1 MDLSRPVTRLGG
13 RLRACRTAATTR
25 RRYPERGGHPVP
37 GTRTG
42 AGDRAGG
49 TRAPIIVRSPS
60 FGLLWTGQLLSDT
73 GSWLLVVAVPV
84 YVLHLT
90 GSARDAG
97 LAFVAEV
104 IPVLLLGPAAGVLAD
119 RWSKRTTMIVS
130 DLVRAGCVA
139 TLSTVSRPGQL
150 PILLGAV
157 FAENAAG
164 SFFRPAHNAL
174 LPALVGRGSDL
185 SAANAWY
192 ATSSGVV
199 RLVGG
204 PVGGVLYL
212 VAGLGPVAA
221 IDAATYLVSAGLV
234 AAMPALRR
242 DASGGTEPGSAER
255 GAPVWHFAAEL
266 RAGLAGLLADPVLR
280 LLVGICMLFLLGNGA
295 LTALLVPYVVT
306 DLRARSAV
314 VGVLFCALG
323 AGYLLSGYAGRK
335 ACASP
340 RLRAAVLA
348 LIAGVAGAF
357 CGFFDWHELAA
368 GLVFIGL
375 AGLAGGAFLMVRRT
389 LVQRR
394 AAAGL
399 VGRVSAACAAAEMA
413 ATLAGAGLASGL
425 VSHLGLTATLNGA
438 ITVIAAG
445 CLLAWRLPPRLPPD
459 ERPGAGRPRSRYEKS

>member
-1 MDLSRPVTRLGG
+1 
-13 RLRACRTAATTR
+13 
-25 RRYPERGGHPVP
+25 
-37 GTRTG
+37 
-42 AGDRAGG
+42 
-49 TRAPIIVRSPS
+49 
-60 FGLLWTGQLLSDT
+60 
-73 GSWLLVVAVPV
+73 VPV

-104 IPVLLLGPAAGVLAD
+104 VPVLLLGPVAGVLSD
-119 RWSKRTTMIVS
+119 RWSLRMTMVVS

-139 TLSTVSRPGQL
+139 VLMTVGRPGQL

-164 SFFRPAHNAL
+164 SFFRPAHNAA
-174 LPALVGRGSDL
+174 LPALVGRGEDL
-185 SAANAWY
+185 STANAWY

-212 VAGLGPVAA
+212 MAGFGAVAA
-221 IDAATYLVSAGLV
+221 IDAATYLVSAALV

-242 DASGGTEPGSAER
+242 HEWGETESHRDKHAGRAR
-255 GAPVWHFAAEL
+255 RFAAEL
-266 RAGLAGLLADPVLR
+266 RAGLAGLLTDRVLR
-280 LLVGICMLFLLGNGA
+280 PLVGISMLFLLGNGA

-323 AGYLLSGYAGRK
+323 AGYLLSGFAGRK
-335 ACASP
+335 ACATP
-340 RLRAAVLA
+340 RLRGAVLA
-348 LIAGVAGAF
+348 LVAGVAGAF

-375 AGLAGGAFLMVRRT
+375 AGLTGGAFLMVRRT

-394 AAAGL
+394 AAEGI
-399 VGRVSAACAAAEMA
+399 VGRVSAACSTAEMA
-413 ATLAGAGLASGL
+413 ATLAGAGLASVL

-438 ITVIAAG
+438 ILVIAAG
-445 CLLAWRLPPRLPPD
+445 CVLAWRLPSRLPQSP
-459 ERPGAGRPRSRYEKS
+459 EAARGSG

>member
-1 MDLSRPVTRLGG
+1 MDAWHGTLTPAQRGDPGRGG
-13 RLRACRTAATTR
+13 RAADAV
-25 RRYPERGGHPVP
+25 RGL
-37 GTRTG
+37 
-42 AGDRAGG
+42 
-49 TRAPIIVRSPS
+49 IVVRNPS

-97 LAFVAEV
+97 VAFVAEV
-104 IPVLLLGPAAGVLAD
+104 LPVLLIGPAAGVLAD
-119 RWSKRTTMIVS
+119 RWNPRTTMIVS

-139 TLSTVSRPGQL
+139 AMMAVGRPWQL

-164 SFFRPAHNAL
+164 AFFRPAHNAA
-174 LPALVGRGSDL
+174 LPAIVGRGDDL
-185 SAANAWY
+185 STANAWY

-199 RLVGG
+199 RLVGA
-204 PVGGVLYL
+204 PLGGALYL
-212 VAGLGPVAA
+212 IAGFWPVAA
-221 IDAATYLVSAGLV
+221 TDAASYLVSAILV

-242 DASGGTEPGSAER
+242 GGWNRTASARTEPARRRRFS
-255 GAPVWHFAAEL
+255 AEL
-266 RAGLAGLLADPVLR
+266 RAGIAGLLADRVLR
-280 LLVGICMLFLLGNGA
+280 VLLGVCVLFLLGNGA

-340 RLRAAVLA
+340 RLRAAVLV
-348 LIAGVAGAF
+348 LIAAAAGAF
-357 CGFFDWHELAA
+357 CGFFDWHDLAA

-375 AGLAGGAFLMVRRT
+375 VGLAGGAFLMVRQT
-389 LVQRR
+389 LLQRR
-394 AAAGL
+394 AADGA
-399 VGRVSAACAAAEMA
+399 VGRISAACATAEMA
-413 ATLAGAGLASGL
+413 ATLVGAGLASAL
-425 VSHLGLTATLNGA
+425 VSHIGLTATLNGA
-438 ITVIAAG
+438 IAVIAAG
-445 CLLAWRLPPRLPPD
+445 CLVACWLPARLA
-459 ERPGAGRPRSRYEKS
+459 S